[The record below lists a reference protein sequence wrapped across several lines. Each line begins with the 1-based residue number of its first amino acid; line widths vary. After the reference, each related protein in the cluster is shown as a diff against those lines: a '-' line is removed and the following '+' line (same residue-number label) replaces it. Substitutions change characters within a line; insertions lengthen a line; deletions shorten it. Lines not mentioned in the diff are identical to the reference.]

1 MHDACGVFGIF
12 APGRDVA
19 RLTFFGLYALQHRG
33 QESAGIAVA
42 DEGQVTVVKDMG
54 LVSQVFNEKVLAGL
68 TGTHAIGHV
77 RYSTTGATAWQNSQP
92 LTRSRG
98 EHTIALAHNGNL
110 VNTTELRDELK
121 KLGVD
126 FKSGTDTEVIT
137 ALIAQHASN
146 DLLGSVREAV
156 SRIRGA
162 FSAAVLTG
170 KKVVGF
176 RDPYGVRPLCLGDFE
191 GNPVIASESCA
202 LDIIGAEF
210 VREIE
215 PGEIVWTTGDG
226 ELRSER
232 VELPGARPAMCIFE
246 FIYFARPDSRLYGR
260 TLADCRF
267 EMGRHL
273 AMEAP
278 VEADYVIPVPD
289 TGISAAI
296 GYARESGIPYSE
308 GLMKNRYVHR
318 TFIQPDDHLRQLGIR
333 MKLNPIR
340 AVIEGKR
347 LVVVD
352 DSIVRGNTTGKLVD
366 MLYKAGAARCTCAS
380 ARRPSGS
387 PASTASTWPPATS
400 SSPPARASRRSAT
413 TWAPPRCTTSPSTG
427 CRNRPAC
434 RATLLPRLLRRR
446 LPHRRARGAR
456 HVQDALR
463 GQRRRGLPPVG
474 CRGRQRLRPWPRGRS
489 GAGVEGFRIAA
500 AGPICLRFVRQCA
513 AHSESDLSP
522 SPPAL
527 RSCQC
532 RVSEPHPTVR
542 FGPPRFGPC
551 CPPNPSPRPEH
562 RTSRRQHAAHTHA
575 TRRGS
580 SPALRWN
587 QPDRSLP
594 PALNEPNALRPRRS
608 NPGGVALLRPTGA
621 RTRAQR
627 RPSGI

>member
-1 MHDACGVFGIF
+1 MASERFHDSCGVFGIY

-54 LVSQVFNEKVLAGL
+54 LVSQVFDEKVLGGL
-68 TGTHAIGHV
+68 SGTHAIGHV

-110 VNTTELRDELK
+110 VNTTELRDELGR
-121 KLGVD
+121 LGVE
-126 FKSGTDTEVIT
+126 FTSGTDTEVIT
-137 ALIAQHASN
+137 ALIAQHVSN

-170 KKVVGF
+170 KKVIGF
-176 RDPYGVRPLCLGDFE
+176 RDPFGVRPLCLGDFE
-191 GNPVIASESCA
+191 GNPVIASETCA
-202 LDIIGAEF
+202 LDIIGAEL

-215 PGEIVWTTGDG
+215 AGEIVWATDG
-226 ELRSER
+226 GQVHSER
-232 VELPGARPAMCIFE
+232 VELPGARPAMCVFE

-296 GYARESGIPYSE
+296 GYARESGIAYSE

-352 DSIVRGNTTGKLVD
+352 DSIVRGNTTGQLVD
-366 MLYKAGAARCTCAS
+366 MLYKAGAREVHL
-380 ARRPSGS
+380 RI
-387 PASTASTWPPATS
+387 
-400 SSPPARASRRSAT
+400 SSPPIRFPCFYGIDMATRDELIAARLSVAEIGRQVGAT
-413 TWAPPRCTTSPSTG
+413 SLHYLTLEGLQESTG
-427 CRNRPAC
+427 LPRSQFC
-434 RATLLPRLLRRR
+434 RACFDGDYPIAVPEELAMCKMRFEASGEVCLP
-446 LPHRRARGAR
+446 
-456 HVQDALR
+456 
-463 GQRRRGLPPVG
+463 
-474 CRGRQRLRPWPRGRS
+474 
-489 GAGVEGFRIAA
+489 
-500 AGPICLRFVRQCA
+500 
-513 AHSESDLSP
+513 
-522 SPPAL
+522 
-527 RSCQC
+527 
-532 RVSEPHPTVR
+532 
-542 FGPPRFGPC
+542 
-551 CPPNPSPRPEH
+551 
-562 RTSRRQHAAHTHA
+562 
-575 TRRGS
+575 
-580 SPALRWN
+580 
-587 QPDRSLP
+587 
-594 PALNEPNALRPRRS
+594 
-608 NPGGVALLRPTGA
+608 
-621 RTRAQR
+621 
-627 RPSGI
+627 

>member
-1 MHDACGVFGIF
+1 VRADHPHDCCGVFGIF

-42 DEGQVTVVKDMG
+42 DEGQITVVKDMG
-54 LVSQVFNEKVLAGL
+54 LVSQVFDEKVLAGL
-68 TGTHAIGHV
+68 TGSHAIGHV

-110 VNTTELRDELK
+110 VNTTELRDELH
-121 KLGVD
+121 LQGLD
-126 FKSGTDTEVIT
+126 FRSGTDTEVIT

-146 DLLGSVREAV
+146 DLIGSVRETV
-156 SRIRGA
+156 GRIRGA

-176 RDPYGVRPLCLGDFE
+176 RDPFGVRPLCLGDFE
-191 GNPVIASESCA
+191 GNPVISSESCA
-202 LDIIGAEF
+202 LDIIGADL

-215 PGEIVWTTGDG
+215 PGEVVWTAGDG
-226 ELRSER
+226 RLSSTRIELE
-232 VELPGARPAMCIFE
+232 GARPALCIFE

-267 EMGRHL
+267 EMGQHL
-273 AMEAP
+273 AREAP

-352 DSIVRGNTTGKLVD
+352 DSIVRGNTTRKLVE
-366 MLYKAGAARCTCAS
+366 MLYHAGASEVHLRI
-380 ARRPSGS
+380 
-387 PASTASTWPPATS
+387 
-400 SSPPARASRRSAT
+400 SSPPIRFPCFYGIDMATRDELIAARQSVAGVRDHVRAT
-413 TWAPPRCTTSPSTG
+413 SLHYLTLEGLQEATGLPRE
-427 CRNRPAC
+427 RFC
-434 RATLLPRLLRRR
+434 RACFDGDYPIAVPEELAMCKMRFEGDGPCH
-446 LPHRRARGAR
+446 PSAP
-456 HVQDALR
+456 D
-463 GQRRRGLPPVG
+463 
-474 CRGRQRLRPWPRGRS
+474 PRG
-489 GAGVEGFRIAA
+489 
-500 AGPICLRFVRQCA
+500 
-513 AHSESDLSP
+513 
-522 SPPAL
+522 
-527 RSCQC
+527 
-532 RVSEPHPTVR
+532 
-542 FGPPRFGPC
+542 
-551 CPPNPSPRPEH
+551 
-562 RTSRRQHAAHTHA
+562 
-575 TRRGS
+575 
-580 SPALRWN
+580 
-587 QPDRSLP
+587 
-594 PALNEPNALRPRRS
+594 
-608 NPGGVALLRPTGA
+608 
-621 RTRAQR
+621 
-627 RPSGI
+627 